1 MPNPN
6 DEKIKQMLETA
17 HVIAVVGHS
26 DRPNRTSYRIANY
39 LRDAGYKVYAVN
51 PLVDEIDGEKSYAS
65 LDEIPEPVDIVNV
78 FRRSIFLDGVI
89 DDSIMVKAKAVW
101 SQLGVIDFPA
111 GEKAEN
117 AGLDMVMNRCILV
130 ERERLLR
137 N

>member
-6 DEKIKQMLETA
+6 DEKIKEMLETA
-17 HVIAVVGHS
+17 RVIAVVGHS
-26 DRPNRTSYRIANY
+26 DRPNRTSYRIASY

-51 PLVDEIDGEKSYAS
+51 PLVEEIDGEISYAS

-89 DDSIMVKAKAVW
+89 DDSITANAKAVW
-101 SQLGVIDFPA
+101 SQLGVIDYEA
-111 GEKAEN
+111 GEKAED

>member
-6 DEKIKQMLETA
+6 DKEIKQMLDTA
-17 HVIAVVGHS
+17 RVIAVVGHS

-39 LRDAGYKVYAVN
+39 LRDSGFKVYAVN
-51 PLVDEIDGEKSYAS
+51 PQLDEIDGEKSYAS
-65 LDEIPEPVDIVNV
+65 LDEIPEPIDIVNV

-89 DDSIMVKAKAVW
+89 DDSITVKAKAVW
-101 SQLGVIDFPA
+101 SQLGVIDYPA
-111 GEKAEN
+111 GEKAEA